1 VFSLSNKRK
10 ASLFMVPPKSVTIRY
25 FLEVD
30 MIGKRGSGFMKR
42 QKGQLKLDNSVLE
55 EFMIYLVDN
64 GIIN

>member
-1 VFSLSNKRK
+1 
-10 ASLFMVPPKSVTIRY
+10 MVPPKSVTIRY